1 MQDTTALSPLRAFR
15 QGVYRTLGRRKDT
28 LFELQEAAVA
38 GAGPA
43 NLVHLSLAP
52 VFRRKWA
59 SASDALAEGQVR
71 PAQCRALLHQYLA
84 EPSGD
89 ARPIWVGDGTTWA
102 RPRAKT
108 SPERTWGHRSTPG
121 VPQDGIVPAWEYE
134 WLMAVPEPG
143 TSWVQPL
150 DVRRRGPRSGTPT
163 AVTLRAV
170 RAALARRPR
179 PARRPLGLYDSS
191 YDPITFARAV
201 QAGLAIDL
209 LVRLRSNRRF
219 LREPEPST
227 KPGRP
232 RKHGTPF
239 KLGDPETHGTPDRT
253 ARVDDPV
260 HGEVRGDVW
269 ERLHGQAAADAP
281 FTVVRI
287 QVERLPRHAKTPKPL
302 WLAWI
307 GGPLP
312 DDLLD
317 LWRWYCCRFVI
328 EHGFRFL
335 KHHLGWTT
343 VRPSHPQA
351 ADRWTWLL
359 ALALWQLW
367 LARPLVADQRLPW
380 ERPLPPHRLTPAR
393 VRRALA
399 ALFPHVGTPARPV
412 RTRGKSPGRHLGH
425 RPPPRPRFP
434 TALRRQNARPNGR
447 LRR

>member
-15 QGVYRTLGRRKDT
+15 QGVYRSLGRRKDT
-28 LFELQEAAVA
+28 LFELQEAVL
-38 GAGPA
+38 GASGPA
-43 NLVHLSLAP
+43 NLVHLSL
-52 VFRRKWA
+52 VSGFRRRWA
-59 SASDALAEGQVR
+59 SASDALAEGQVYPSR
-71 PAQCRALLHQYLA
+71 CRALIHQYLE
-84 EPSGD
+84 EPRDGG
-89 ARPIWVGDGTTWA
+89 RPIWVGDGTTWP

-108 SPERTWGHRSTPG
+108 SPERTWGHRSTVG
-121 VPQDGIVPAWEYE
+121 VPQDGIVPSWEYE
-134 WLMAVPEPG
+134 WLMEAPEPG
-143 TSWVQPL
+143 SSWVRPL

-163 AVTLRAV
+163 EVTLREQ
-170 RAALARRPR
+170 RGALARRPVG
-179 PARRPLGLYDSS
+179 AQRPLSLHDSS

-201 QAGLAIDL
+201 RAGLGLDL

-219 LREPEPST
+219 YREPAPSIGR
-227 KPGRP
+227 GRP
-232 RKHGTPF
+232 RKHGPAF
-239 KLGDPETHGTPDRT
+239 KLGDPTTHGTPDRT
-253 ARVDDPV
+253 ATLDDAV
-260 HGEVRGDVW
+260 HGQIRVEVW

-287 QVERLPRHAKTPKPL
+287 QVERLPRHTKTPKPL

-317 LWRWYCCRFVI
+317 LWRWYCRRFLI

-335 KHHLGWTT
+335 KHDLGWTA
-343 VRPSHPQA
+343 VRPSHPHA

-393 VRRALA
+393 VRRACA
-399 ALFPHVGTPARPV
+399 VLFPHVGTPARPV
-412 RTRGKSPGRHLGH
+412 QTRGKSPGRLLGY
-425 RPPPRPRFP
+425 RPAPRPRFP
-434 TALRRQNARPNGR
+434 TALRRLNAQPNTR